1 MISVG
6 FFPAIFTWMQYFLN
20 PQYCHE
26 FFVCLFVFS
35 RGGVIIERA
44 ELFPSEQEEEGD
56 DDQDL
61 WTEIGVQATLI

>member
-1 MISVG
+1 MS
-6 FFPAIFTWMQYFLN
+6 FL
-20 PQYCHE
+20 
-26 FFVCLFVFS
+26 FVCLFF
-35 RGGVIIERA
+35 RGGGVIIERA